1 MMDILYQ
8 LFYTVFSMSCMAL
21 VLLPVVLLF
30 RFVFRGHSGKIT
42 MALWGIL
49 FAGGLSVGNEQPG
62 LPV

>member
-1 MMDILYQ
+1 MDILYQ

-21 VLLPVVLLF
+21 VLLPVCISWTF
-30 RFVFRGHSGKIT
+30 RQNHYGFMGNLV
-42 MALWGIL
+42 